1 MHLRGS
7 PLRFNI
13 EEAKKQE
20 GTSQGRKGV
29 ECAEGICGSRP
40 RERCVL
46 RMICAWGCVA
56 DARRGSS
63 RRADMLDIAFG
74 CRRISADIQNRIL
87 PIRICDNIL
96 ASAKEGDAR
105 RLRCVIQKMMNY
117 LKMDG
122 QVAMM
127 SVISLCG
134 GVDVV

>member
-63 RRADMLDIAFG
+63 RRADMLYSLWM
-74 CRRISADIQNRIL
+74 SADI
-87 PIRICDNIL
+87 
-96 ASAKEGDAR
+96 R
-105 RLRCVIQKMMNY
+105 RYPKSHIADKDMR
-117 LKMDG
+117 
-122 QVAMM
+122 
-127 SVISLCG
+127 
-134 GVDVV
+134 